1 MDDTSSP
8 NFESL
13 LTPRLENGAPLIKTP
28 ESAKWRII
36 AETVEAMYKLFFRTP
51 LNAFNQDVAEVY
63 DTDLGLMME
72 AMDQS
77 PSPDD
82 SPEYEGST
90 DAIKSLGKCRS
101 YASTVAQYFNK
112 SPAEHQ
118 AATQAAMDLQETLKE
133 ALEYI
138 TPISDKL
145 NPSAQTN
152 QINAN

>member
-8 NFESL
+8 GFESL
-13 LTPRLENGAPLIKTP
+13 LTPRLLDGVLLIDTP
-28 ESAKWRII
+28 EKDKWRII
-36 AETVEAMYKLFFRTP
+36 AETVEEMHKLFFRTP
-51 LNAFNQDVAEVY
+51 LNAFSPDASEVY

-77 PSPDD
+77 PSPSD
-82 SPEYEGST
+82 SPEYEGCT
-90 DAIKSLGKCRS
+90 DAIKLLGKCRS
-101 YASTVAQYFNK
+101 YASTVALYFGK

-138 TPISDKL
+138 KPISEKL
-145 NPSAQTN
+145 SPEPDQTN
-152 QINAN
+152 AN

>member
-13 LTPRLENGAPLIKTP
+13 LTPRLENGAPLLETP
-28 ESAKWRII
+28 ERAKWRII

-72 AMDQS
+72 AIDQS
-77 PSPDD
+77 PSD
-82 SPEYEGST
+82 STEYEGY
-90 DAIKSLGKCRS
+90 ANVMKLLGKSRS
-101 YASTVAQYFNK
+101 LASNVARYFDK

-118 AATQAAMDLQETLKE
+118 AATQAAMDLQESLKE

-138 TPISDKL
+138 KPISDKL
-145 NPSAQTN
+145 NPSDKTN